1 MTGSPEQRGNAHTN
15 STAPDE
21 VQRLGQRRADARAAK
36 DFAAADALRDEIA
49 ELGWAVTD
57 APGGF
62 TLEPGDAGEPA
73 PVASAASDVPSA
85 LDREP
90 IYDVA
95 IHWVCEGW
103 SDDIDRAIAAFSS
116 NAGSRKLQFV
126 VADVT
131 GDAADRWVGRDD
143 VEVVWLRADTGWAA
157 ARNAGLSRSLAP
169 IVVAVD
175 GSIEPT
181 GDVFSPVETALK
193 DPAAGVVGP
202 FGIVT
207 HDLREF
213 EEAADEGPCDAV
225 EGYLMAFRREV
236 FTDVGG
242 FDEKFRWYRTADIDW
257 SFRVREAGLGCS
269 VVPLPVVKHEH
280 RAWAAA
286 TESQR
291 TSWSKR
297 NFYRFLD
304 RYRDRWDLV
313 LSGEPED
320 HDHDDDHEHEHRHE
334 RPVTMPEGR

>member
-1 MTGSPEQRGNAHTN
+1 MTGSGRDGRGE
-15 STAPDE
+15 APDE
-21 VQRLGQRRADARAAK
+21 VRRLAEQRADARAGK
-36 DFAAADALRDEIA
+36 DFAAADALRDRIA
-49 ELGWAVTD
+49 EQGWVVTD

-62 TLEPGDAGEPA
+62 SLEPAEGDEA
-73 PVASAASDVPSA
+73 VAALSAADVESN

-90 IYDVA
+90 IYDIA

-103 SDDIDRAIAAFSS
+103 LDDIDRAIQAFAA
-116 NAGSRKLQFV
+116 NAGSRRLQFV

-131 GDAADRWVGRDD
+131 GDAAERWAERDD
-143 VEVVWLRADTGWAA
+143 VEVVWLRDDTGWAV

-169 IVVAVD
+169 IVLAVD

-181 GDVFSPVETALK
+181 GDVFSPIETALK

-207 HDLREF
+207 SDLREF
-213 EEAADEGPCDAV
+213 DEAPDEGPCDAI

-236 FTDVGG
+236 FVDVGG
-242 FDEKFRWYRTADIDW
+242 FDEKFKWYRTADIDW
-257 SFRVREAGLGCS
+257 SFKVKDAGLGCS
-269 VVPLPVVKHEH
+269 VVPLPVTKHEH

-286 TESQR
+286 SDRQR

-313 LSGEPED
+313 LSGEPEH
-320 HDHDDDHEHEHRHE
+320 HDHADDHEHHHDQ
-334 RPVTMPEGR
+334 PVTMPDGR

>member
-1 MTGSPEQRGNAHTN
+1 MTSSGGGRGVPAV
-15 STAPDE
+15 APDE
-21 VQRLGQRRADARAAK
+21 VQRLAEQRADARAAR

-49 ELGWAVTD
+49 EHGWVVTD

-62 TLEPGDAGEPA
+62 DLEPAEHDQPA
-73 PVASAASDVPSA
+73 SVAASEVEST
-85 LDREP
+85 LDLEP
-90 IYDVA
+90 TFDVA
-95 IHWVCEGW
+95 VHWVCEGW
-103 SDDIDRAIAAFSS
+103 LDDIDRAIAAFAA
-116 NAGSRKLQFV
+116 NAGSRRLQFV

-131 GDAADRWVGRDD
+131 GEAVPRWGARDD
-143 VEVVWLRADTGWAA
+143 VEVVWLRDDTGWAA

-169 IVVAVD
+169 IVIAVD

-181 GDVFSPVETALK
+181 GDVFSPIETALK
-193 DPAAGVVGP
+193 ERADGVVGP

-207 HDLREF
+207 EDLREF
-213 EEAADEGPCDAV
+213 DEASDEGPCDAV

-236 FTDVGG
+236 LTDVGG
-242 FDEKFRWYRTADIDW
+242 FDEKFKWYRTADIDW
-257 SFRVREAGLGCS
+257 SFKVKDAGLGCR
-269 VVPLPVVKHEH
+269 VVSLPVTKHEH

-286 TESQR
+286 SDKQR

-313 LSGEPED
+313 LSGEPDHHD
-320 HDHDDDHEHEHRHE
+320 HDHDHEHHHE

>member
-1 MTGSPEQRGNAHTN
+1 MTGSLEQRG
-15 STAPDE
+15 SVPED
-21 VQRLGQRRADARAAK
+21 VQRLAERRAEARATK
-36 DFAAADALRDEIA
+36 DFAAADAVRDEIA
-49 ELGWAVTD
+49 GLGWVVTD

-62 TLEPGDAGEPA
+62 TLEPAEKDDPASEPA
-73 PVASAASDVPSA
+73 TASDVPSV

-90 IYDVA
+90 VYDVA
-95 IHWVCEGW
+95 IHWVSEGW
-103 SDDIDRAIAAFSS
+103 LDDIDRGIDAFAA

-126 VADVT
+126 VADIT
-131 GDAADRWVGRDD
+131 GDAADRWAARDD
-143 VEVVWLRADTGWAA
+143 VEVVWLRDDTGWAS

-169 IVVAVD
+169 VVIAVD
-175 GSIEPT
+175 GSIEPI
-181 GDVFSPVETALK
+181 GDVFSPIETALK
-193 DPAAGVVGP
+193 DPRAGVVGP

-213 EEAADEGPCDAV
+213 EEADDEGPCDAV

-236 FTDVGG
+236 LTDVGG

-257 SFRVREAGLGCS
+257 SFKVKDSGLRCS
-269 VVPLPVVKHEH
+269 VVSLPVAKHEH

-286 TESQR
+286 SDKQR

-304 RYRDRWDLV
+304 RYRDRWDLI
-313 LSGEPED
+313 LSGEPERHEHD
-320 HDHDDDHEHEHRHE
+320 HDHEHQHE

>member
-1 MTGSPEQRGNAHTN
+1 MASKDHPGSTSG
-15 STAPDE
+15 SMSAPDE
-21 VQRLGQRRADARAAK
+21 VRRLAEQRADARAAK
-36 DFAAADALRDEIA
+36 DFTAADSLRDQIA
-49 ELGWAVTD
+49 ARGWVVID
-57 APGGF
+57 EPGGF
-62 TLEPGDAGEPA
+62 NLQPAEPDEPA
-73 PVASAASDVPSA
+73 AGPIDASDVPSV

-90 IYDVA
+90 VFDVA

-103 SDDIDRAIAAFSS
+103 LDDIDRAIGAFTA
-116 NAGSRKLQFV
+116 NAGSRRLQFV
-126 VADVT
+126 VADLT
-131 GDAADRWVGRDD
+131 GDALDRWADHDD
-143 VEVVWLRADTGWAA
+143 VEVLWLRDDTGWAA

-175 GSIEPT
+175 GSIEPA
-181 GDVFSPVETALK
+181 GDVFSPIETALK

-207 HDLREF
+207 TDLREF
-213 EEAADEGPCDAV
+213 DEAQDAGSCDAV

-236 FTDVGG
+236 LTDVGG

-257 SFRVREAGLGCS
+257 SFRIKDAGLGCS
-269 VVPLPVVKHEH
+269 VVPLPVTKHEH

-286 TESQR
+286 TEAQR

-313 LSGEPED
+313 LAGEPAD
-320 HDHDDDHEHEHRHE
+320 HDHEHEHQHAG
-334 RPVTMPEGR
+334 PVTMPEGR

>member
-1 MTGSPEQRGNAHTN
+1 MTGPAEDRRGE
-15 STAPDE
+15 APDD
-21 VQRLGQRRADARAAK
+21 VRRLAERRADARSAK
-36 DFAAADALRDEIA
+36 DFAAADALRDQIA
-49 ELGWAVTD
+49 EQGWVVTD

-62 TLEPGDAGEPA
+62 DLEPAEDDQPAAGARSPA
-73 PVASAASDVPSA
+73 EVESTLNRTPVF
-85 LDREP
+85 
-90 IYDVA
+90 DVA

-103 SDDIDRAIAAFSS
+103 LEDIDRAIEAFRA
-116 NAGSRKLQFV
+116 NAGSRRVQFV

-131 GDAADRWVGRDD
+131 GNAADRWRDRDD
-143 VEVVWLRADTGWAA
+143 VEVVWLRDDTGWAV

-169 IVVAVD
+169 IVIAVD

-181 GDVFSPVETALK
+181 GDVFSPIETALK

-213 EEAADEGPCDAV
+213 DEAPDEGPCDAI

-236 FTDVGG
+236 LIEVGG
-242 FDEKFRWYRTADIDW
+242 FDDKFRWYRTADIDW
-257 SFRVREAGLGCS
+257 SFKVKDAGLGCS
-269 VVPLPVVKHEH
+269 VVSLPVTKHEH

-286 TESQR
+286 TDKQR

-313 LSGEPED
+313 LSGEPEQ
-320 HDHDDDHEHEHRHE
+320 HDHDDGHEHHHDQ
-334 RPVTMPEGR
+334 PVTMPEGR